1 MDALR
6 NLLSVFVTRK
16 FVHVKNMVSPFIPK
30 QIPLMYAKVEIYNWF
45 SCMSLRLII
54 IC

>member
-16 FVHVKNMVSPFIPK
+16 FVHVKNMVSPLYLNK
-30 QIPLMYAKVEIYNWF
+30 IPLMYTKVEIYNWF
-45 SCMSLRLII
+45 SCMSLKLII